1 MSKNCSQGSLGSIE
15 ILLVE
20 DNAADA
26 RLTLEQLKQCSVSN
40 HVSVVGDGEKAMSF
54 LRRQEG
60 YAHVRRPDLVI
71 LDLNLPRKD
80 GRQVLAEMKCD
91 PLLRQIPVIILTTS
105 GAKEDVDKC
114 YHLHAN
120 CYLTKPVDL
129 EGFTTVIE
137 AIEDFWLKAVRL
149 PVP

>member
-1 MSKNCSQGSLGSIE
+1 MSKNSLQSNRRAIE

-26 RLTLEQLKQCSVSN
+26 RLTVEQLKQCAVSN
-40 HVSVVGDGEKAMSF
+40 HVSVVEDGEKAMAF
-54 LRRQEG
+54 LRREG
-60 YAHVRRPDLVI
+60 QYLNAPRPDLVI

-80 GRQVLAEMKCD
+80 GRQVLTEIKND

-105 GAKEDVDKC
+105 GAKEDINKTYD
-114 YHLHAN
+114 LHAN
-120 CYLTKPVDL
+120 CFITKPMHLD
-129 EGFTTVIE
+129 GFTTVVE
-137 AIEDFWLKAVRL
+137 AIESFWLKAVRL

>member
-1 MSKNCSQGSLGSIE
+1 MSKNSLQSNRRAIE

-26 RLTLEQLKQCSVSN
+26 RLTVEQLKQCAVSN
-40 HVSVVGDGEKAMSF
+40 HVSVVEDGEKAMAF
-54 LRRQEG
+54 LRREG
-60 YAHVRRPDLVI
+60 QYMNAPRPDLVI

-137 AIEDFWLKAVRL
+137 ATEDFWLKAVRL
-149 PVP
+149 PAP

>member
-1 MSKNCSQGSLGSIE
+1 MNKNFSQDNRGTIE

-26 RLTLEQLKQCSVSN
+26 RLTVEQLKQCGVES

-60 YAHVRRPDLVI
+60 YANVRRPDLVI

-80 GRQVLAEMKCD
+80 GRQVLAEMKYD

-105 GAKEDVDKC
+105 AAKEDVDKC

-137 AIEDFWLKAVRL
+137 AIEDFWLKAVKL
-149 PVP
+149 PVQ

>member
-1 MSKNCSQGSLGSIE
+1 MSKNSLQSNRRAIE

-26 RLTLEQLKQCSVSN
+26 RLTVEQLKQCTVCN
-40 HVSVVGDGEKAMSF
+40 HVSVAEDGEKAMAF
-54 LRRQEG
+54 LHREG
-60 YAHVRRPDLVI
+60 QYMNAPRPDLVI

-137 AIEDFWLKAVRL
+137 ATEDFWLKAVRL
-149 PVP
+149 PAP